1 MKPLPRLLAQSTN
14 FHRIEMKHATCLS
27 DLGVEALRHILSTA
41 KSWKGRPHPKHL
53 QDKLL
58 GMLFF
63 NPSLRTRVSFEAVM
77 ARGGGNAV
85 VMEAGNSTWKFE
97 SCVGAVMDADR
108 AEHLKEAVPVLCRY
122 VDALAVRTFADGV
135 DDDADND
142 DVVIK
147 AFREYATVPIVSMES
162 AREHPCQGLADLL
175 TIQEHFGSAKGLPV
189 TLTWAPH
196 IKSLP
201 KAVPNSFLLTASA
214 LGCEVRVA
222 HPRGFEL
229 HPDVIREAE
238 TYATASGGS
247 VSFFHDQ
254 ASALDRSR
262 AVYAKAWG
270 PATAS
275 GLGSDVTRQHADWML
290 SPAHVKAAARDAIF
304 LHCLPVRRNVEVA
317 DAVLDGARSRVVDQ
331 AENRFHV
338 QRALLDWLLN

>member
-1 MKPLPRLLAQSTN
+1 
-14 FHRIEMKHATCLS
+14 MKHATRLS
-27 DLGVEALRHILSTA
+27 DLGIENVTRIVSAA
-41 KSWKGRPHPKHL
+41 KAWKGKPHPKHL
-53 QDKLL
+53 REKLL

-77 ARGGGNAV
+77 TRGGGNAV

-97 SCVGAVMDADR
+97 DRVGAVMDLDR

-122 VDALAVRTFADGV
+122 VDALAVRTFANGA
-135 DDDADND
+135 DDDTDHND
-142 DVVIK
+142 AVIK
-147 AFREYATVPIVSMES
+147 AFREYATVPVVSMES
-162 AREHPCQGLADLL
+162 AREHPCQGMADLL
-175 TIQEHFGSAKGLPV
+175 TIEENFGSAKGLPV

-201 KAVPNSFLLTASA
+201 KAVPNSFLLTGAA
-214 LGCEVRVA
+214 LGCELRVA
-222 HPRGFEL
+222 HPQGFEL

-238 TYATASGGS
+238 SYSAASGGS
-247 VSFFHDQ
+247 ISFFHDQ
-254 ASALDRSR
+254 CSAINGSR

-270 PATAS
+270 PATSSA
-275 GLGSDVTRQHADWML
+275 LRPDVVRQHADWMV
-290 SPAHVKAAARDAIF
+290 SPAHMQRAAHDAIF

-317 DAVLDGARSRVVDQ
+317 DAVLDGTWSRVVDE

>member
-1 MKPLPRLLAQSTN
+1 
-14 FHRIEMKHATCLS
+14 MKHATRLS
-27 DLGVEALRHILSTA
+27 DLGLEAVHQILSVA
-41 KSWKGRPHPKHL
+41 KTWKGRPHPRHL

-77 ARGGGNAV
+77 ARGGGSAV

-97 SCVGAVMDADR
+97 DRPGAVMDADR

-122 VDALAVRTFADGV
+122 LDALAVRTFADGV

-142 DVVIK
+142 DAVIR
-147 AFREYATVPIVSMES
+147 AFRQYATVPIVSMES
-162 AREHPCQGLADLL
+162 AREHPCQGMADLL
-175 TIQEHFGSAKGLPV
+175 TIEQHFGSAKGLPV

-196 IKSLP
+196 IKPLP
-201 KAVPNSFLLTASA
+201 KAVPNSFLLTAAA
-214 LGCEVRVA
+214 LGCELRVA

-229 HPDVIREAE
+229 HPDVVREAE
-238 TYATASGGS
+238 NYSAASGGTVS
-247 VSFFHDQ
+247 VVHDQ
-254 ASALDRSR
+254 YSALNGSR
-262 AVYAKAWG
+262 AVCAKAWG
-270 PATAS
+270 PATSSA
-275 GLGSDVTRQHADWML
+275 LGSDVVRQHADWMV
-290 SPAHVKAAARDAIF
+290 SPDHMERAAHDAIF

-317 DAVLDGARSRVVDQ
+317 DAVLDGPRSRVVDE